1 MMGWKV
7 DYSILCVDDEP
18 QILSALHRSL
28 HRYPCTV
35 LVARSGQQAL
45 DILSTHKVEVILVD
59 ICMPQMSGNQLIA
72 QVHRLYPDTIPIVL
86 SGQADEKMLNQI
98 LGETSFHQY
107 IPKPWDDEQLIEL
120 VSDAFEK
127 YESQVINRA
136 LEIDTETLELPFDE
150 LTPEKSQELQ
160 SALETLQRMQSALV
174 QNEKMSAIGQL
185 SAGVAHE
192 INNPIAFVSSNLD
205 ILQDYVTDI
214 HGYSEA
220 IDQLLVTQDLS
231 LEKNNSLRADFK
243 IDSIMQDILILV
255 QESKEG
261 INRVTRIIES
271 LRDFSHV
278 DRAEIQPAD
287 INEGLEKTLKLVWN
301 EIKYRAEVEREYGDL
316 PLVSCRIG
324 QINQVFLNLLV
335 NAAQIIETDG
345 LIRIKT
351 TADEDNV
358 YIYISDNGGGIP
370 DEIQERIFQA
380 FFTTKPV
387 GSGTGLG
394 LTISKSII
402 ERHHGE
408 LTVESKEGIGT
419 IFRVTLPI
427 QSAE

>member
-1 MMGWKV
+1 M
-7 DYSILCVDDEP
+7 CVDDEP

-120 VSDAFEK
+120 VSDAFKK

-150 LTPEKSQELQ
+150 LTPEKSQELR

-324 QINQVFLNLLV
+324 QINQVFMNLLV
-335 NAAQIIETDG
+335 NATQIIETDG

>member
-1 MMGWKV
+1 M
-7 DYSILCVDDEP
+7 CVDDEP

>member
-1 MMGWKV
+1 M
-7 DYSILCVDDEP
+7 CVDDEP

-387 GSGTGLG
+387 GLGTGLG

>member
-1 MMGWKV
+1 M
-7 DYSILCVDDEP
+7 CVDDDP
-18 QILSALHRSL
+18 QTLSALHRSL

-35 LVARSGQQAL
+35 LVARSGKQAL

-59 ICMPQMSGNQLIA
+59 ICMPQMSGNQLIE

-86 SGQADEKMLNQI
+86 SRQADEKMLNQI

-120 VSDAFEK
+120 VSGAFEK

-160 SALETLQRMQSALV
+160 SALETLQRMQSALA

-214 HGYSEA
+214 HGYLEA

-243 IDSIMQDILILV
+243 IGSIMQDILILV

-261 INRVTRIIES
+261 VNRVTRIIES

-324 QINQVFLNLLV
+324 QINQVFMNLLV
-335 NAAQIIETDG
+335 NAAQVIETDG

-427 QSAE
+427 QLAE

>member
-1 MMGWKV
+1 M
-7 DYSILCVDDEP
+7 CVDDEP

-301 EIKYRAEVEREYGDL
+301 EIKYRAEVEREYGDF

-324 QINQVFLNLLV
+324 QINQVFMNLLV

>member
-1 MMGWKV
+1 M

-324 QINQVFLNLLV
+324 QINQVFMNLLV

>member
-324 QINQVFLNLLV
+324 QINQVFMNLLV

>member
-1 MMGWKV
+1 M
-7 DYSILCVDDEP
+7 DHSILCVDDDP
-18 QILSALHRSL
+18 QTLSALHRSL

-59 ICMPQMSGNQLIA
+59 ICMPQMSGNQLIE

-86 SGQADEKMLNQI
+86 SRQADEKMLNQI
-98 LGETSFHQY
+98 LSETSFHQY

-120 VSDAFEK
+120 VSGAFEK

-160 SALETLQRMQSALV
+160 SALETLQRMQSALA

-214 HGYSEA
+214 HGYLEA

-243 IDSIMQDILILV
+243 IGSIMQDILILV

-261 INRVTRIIES
+261 VNRVTRIIES

-324 QINQVFLNLLV
+324 QINQVFMNLLV
-335 NAAQIIETDG
+335 NAAQVIETDG

-427 QSAE
+427 QLAE

>member
-1 MMGWKV
+1 
-7 DYSILCVDDEP
+7 LCVDDEP

-120 VSDAFEK
+120 VSDAFKK

-324 QINQVFLNLLV
+324 QINQVFMNLLV
-335 NAAQIIETDG
+335 NATQIIETDG

>member
-1 MMGWKV
+1 M
-7 DYSILCVDDEP
+7 CVDDEP

-45 DILSTHKVEVILVD
+45 DILSTRKVEVILVD
-59 ICMPQMSGNQLIA
+59 ICMQQMSGNQLIE
-72 QVHRLYPDTIPIVL
+72 QVNRLYPDTIPIVL
-86 SGQADEKMLNQI
+86 SGHADEKMVSQI
-98 LGETSFHQY
+98 LGETFFHQY

-136 LEIDTETLELPFDE
+136 LEIYTEMLELPFDE
-150 LTPEKSQELQ
+150 LTPEKSQELR

-185 SAGVAHE
+185 STGVAHE

-205 ILQDYVTDI
+205 MLQDYVADI
-214 HGYSEA
+214 HGYLET

-231 LEKNNSLRADFK
+231 LEKDNSLRADFK

-261 INRVTRIIES
+261 IDRVTRIIES

-324 QINQVFLNLLV
+324 QINQVFMNLLV

-370 DEIQERIFQA
+370 DEIQQRIFEA

-402 ERHHGE
+402 ARHHGE

>member
-1 MMGWKV
+1 M
-7 DYSILCVDDEP
+7 CVDDDP
-18 QILSALHRSL
+18 QTLSALHRSL

-35 LVARSGQQAL
+35 LVARSGKQAL

-59 ICMPQMSGNQLIA
+59 ICMPQMSGNQLIE

-86 SGQADEKMLNQI
+86 SRQADEKMLNQI

-120 VSDAFEK
+120 VSGAFEK

-214 HGYSEA
+214 HGYLEA

-243 IDSIMQDILILV
+243 IGSIMQDILILV

-261 INRVTRIIES
+261 VNRVTRIIES

-301 EIKYRAEVEREYGDL
+301 EIKYKAEVEREYGDL

-324 QINQVFLNLLV
+324 QINQVFMNLLV
-335 NAAQIIETDG
+335 NAAQVIETDG

-427 QSAE
+427 QLAE

>member
-1 MMGWKV
+1 M
-7 DYSILCVDDEP
+7 CVDDEP

-127 YESQVINRA
+127 YESQVINHA

-324 QINQVFLNLLV
+324 QINQVFMNLLV
-335 NAAQIIETDG
+335 NATQIIETDG

-358 YIYISDNGGGIP
+358 YIYITDNGGGIP

>member
-1 MMGWKV
+1 M
-7 DYSILCVDDEP
+7 CVDDEP

-150 LTPEKSQELQ
+150 LTPEKSQELR

-324 QINQVFLNLLV
+324 QINQVFMNLLV
-335 NAAQIIETDG
+335 NATQIIETDG

>member
-1 MMGWKV
+1 M
-7 DYSILCVDDEP
+7 CVDDDP
-18 QILSALHRSL
+18 QTLSALHRSL

-35 LVARSGQQAL
+35 LVARSGKQAL

-59 ICMPQMSGNQLIA
+59 ICMPQMSGNQLIE

-86 SGQADEKMLNQI
+86 SRQADEKMLNQI

-120 VSDAFEK
+120 VSSAFEK

-160 SALETLQRMQSALV
+160 SALETLQRMQSALA

-214 HGYSEA
+214 HGYLEA

-243 IDSIMQDILILV
+243 IGSIMQDILILV

-261 INRVTRIIES
+261 VNRVTRIIES

-324 QINQVFLNLLV
+324 QINQVFMNLLV
-335 NAAQIIETDG
+335 NAAQVIETDG

-427 QSAE
+427 QLAE

>member
-1 MMGWKV
+1 M

-120 VSDAFEK
+120 VSDAFKK

-324 QINQVFLNLLV
+324 QINQVFMNLLV
-335 NAAQIIETDG
+335 NATQIIETDG

>member
-1 MMGWKV
+1 M
-7 DYSILCVDDEP
+7 CVDDEP

-120 VSDAFEK
+120 VSDAFKK

-324 QINQVFLNLLV
+324 QINQVFMNLLV

>member
-1 MMGWKV
+1 M
-7 DYSILCVDDEP
+7 CVDDEP

-345 LIRIKT
+345 LIRIKA

>member
-1 MMGWKV
+1 M
-7 DYSILCVDDEP
+7 CVDDDP
-18 QILSALHRSL
+18 QTLSALHRSL

-35 LVARSGQQAL
+35 LVARSGKQAL

-59 ICMPQMSGNQLIA
+59 ICMPQMSGNQLIE

-86 SGQADEKMLNQI
+86 SRQADEKMLNQI

-120 VSDAFEK
+120 VSGAFEK

-136 LEIDTETLELPFDE
+136 LEIDTETLELSFDE

-205 ILQDYVTDI
+205 ILQDYVANI
-214 HGYSEA
+214 HGYLEA
-220 IDQLLVTQDLS
+220 IDQLLATQDLS

-243 IDSIMQDILILV
+243 IGSIMQDILILV

-261 INRVTRIIES
+261 VNRVTRIIES

-324 QINQVFLNLLV
+324 QINQVFMNLLV
-335 NAAQIIETDG
+335 NAAQVIETDG

-427 QSAE
+427 QLAE

>member
-1 MMGWKV
+1 
-7 DYSILCVDDEP
+7 
-18 QILSALHRSL
+18 
-28 HRYPCTV
+28 
-35 LVARSGQQAL
+35 
-45 DILSTHKVEVILVD
+45 
-59 ICMPQMSGNQLIA
+59 
-72 QVHRLYPDTIPIVL
+72 
-86 SGQADEKMLNQI
+86 MLNQI

-120 VSDAFEK
+120 VSDAFKK

-324 QINQVFLNLLV
+324 QINQVFMNLLV
-335 NAAQIIETDG
+335 NATQIIETDG

>member
-1 MMGWKV
+1 M
-7 DYSILCVDDEP
+7 
-18 QILSALHRSL
+18 
-28 HRYPCTV
+28 
-35 LVARSGQQAL
+35 
-45 DILSTHKVEVILVD
+45 VD
-59 ICMPQMSGNQLIA
+59 ICMPQMSGNQLIE
-72 QVHRLYPDTIPIVL
+72 QVNRLYPDTIPIVL
-86 SGQADEKMLNQI
+86 SGHADEKMVSQI
-98 LGETSFHQY
+98 LGETFFHQY

-120 VSDAFEK
+120 VGDAFK
-127 YESQVINRA
+127 KSESQVINRA
-136 LEIDTETLELPFDE
+136 LEIDTEMPELSLDE
-150 LTPEKSQELQ
+150 LASEKRQELQ

-214 HGYSEA
+214 HGYLEA

-231 LEKNNSLRADFK
+231 LEKDNSLRADFE

-261 INRVTRIIES
+261 VNRVTRIIES
-271 LRDFSHV
+271 LRDFSHIDQV
-278 DRAEIQPAD
+278 EIQPAD

-301 EIKYRAEVEREYGDL
+301 EIKSRAKVEREYGDL

-324 QINQVFLNLLV
+324 QIDQVFMNLLV

-370 DEIQERIFQA
+370 DEIQERIFEA

-387 GSGTGLG
+387 GFGTGLG

-402 ERHHGE
+402 ERHRGE

-419 IFRVTLPI
+419 TFRIVLPI

>member
-1 MMGWKV
+1 M
-7 DYSILCVDDEP
+7 DHSILCVGDEP
-18 QILSALHRSL
+18 QVLSALHRSL
-28 HRYPCTV
+28 HSYPCTV
-35 LVARSGQQAL
+35 LVATSGQQAL
-45 DILSTHKVEVILVD
+45 DILSTRKVEVILVD
-59 ICMPQMSGNQLIA
+59 ICMPQMPGNQLIE
-72 QVHRLYPDTIPIVL
+72 QVNRLYPDTIPIVL
-86 SGQADEKMLNQI
+86 SGQADEKMVSQI
-98 LGETSFHQY
+98 LGETFFHQY

-120 VSDAFEK
+120 VSDAFK
-127 YESQVINRA
+127 KSESQVINRA
-136 LEIDTETLELPFDE
+136 LEIDTEMPELSLDE
-150 LTPEKSQELQ
+150 LASEKSQELQ

-214 HGYSEA
+214 HGYLEA

-231 LEKNNSLRADFK
+231 LEKDNSLRADFE

-261 INRVTRIIES
+261 VNRVTRIIES
-271 LRDFSHV
+271 LRDFSHIDQV
-278 DRAEIQPAD
+278 EIQPAD

-301 EIKYRAEVEREYGDL
+301 EIKSRAKVEREYGDL

-324 QINQVFLNLLV
+324 QIDQVFMNLLV

-370 DEIQERIFQA
+370 DEIQERIFEA

-387 GSGTGLG
+387 GFGTGLG

-419 IFRVTLPI
+419 TFRIVLPI

>member
-1 MMGWKV
+1 
-7 DYSILCVDDEP
+7 
-18 QILSALHRSL
+18 
-28 HRYPCTV
+28 
-35 LVARSGQQAL
+35 
-45 DILSTHKVEVILVD
+45 
-59 ICMPQMSGNQLIA
+59 
-72 QVHRLYPDTIPIVL
+72 
-86 SGQADEKMLNQI
+86 MLNQI

-136 LEIDTETLELPFDE
+136 LEIYTEMLELPFDE

-243 IDSIMQDILILV
+243 IDSILQDILILV
-255 QESKEG
+255 QESKEET
-261 INRVTRIIES
+261 NRVTRIIES

-287 INEGLEKTLKLVWN
+287 INES
-301 EIKYRAEVEREYGDL
+301 
-316 PLVSCRIG
+316 PSCGPAWRGKGEFSMI
-324 QINQVFLNLLV
+324 Q
-335 NAAQIIETDG
+335 A
-345 LIRIKT
+345 
-351 TADEDNV
+351 
-358 YIYISDNGGGIP
+358 GGS
-370 DEIQERIFQA
+370 QKFKRY
-380 FFTTKPV
+380 
-387 GSGTGLG
+387 
-394 LTISKSII
+394 
-402 ERHHGE
+402 
-408 LTVESKEGIGT
+408 
-419 IFRVTLPI
+419 
-427 QSAE
+427 

>member
-1 MMGWKV
+1 M
-7 DYSILCVDDEP
+7 CVGDEP
-18 QILSALHRSL
+18 QVLSALHRSL
-28 HRYPCTV
+28 HNYPCTV
-35 LVARSGQQAL
+35 LVATSGQQAL
-45 DILSTHKVEVILVD
+45 DILSTRKVEVILVD
-59 ICMPQMSGNQLIA
+59 ICMPQMSGNQLME
-72 QVHRLYPDTIPIVL
+72 QVNRLYPDTIPIVL
-86 SGQADEKMLNQI
+86 SGQADEKMVSQI
-98 LGETSFHQY
+98 LGETFFHQY

-120 VSDAFEK
+120 VGDAFK
-127 YESQVINRA
+127 KSESQVINRA
-136 LEIDTETLELPFDE
+136 LEIDTEVPELSLDE
-150 LTPEKSQELQ
+150 LASEKRQELQ
-160 SALETLQRMQSALV
+160 SALETLQRMRSALV

-214 HGYSEA
+214 HGYLEA

-231 LEKNNSLRADFK
+231 LEKDNSLRADFE

-261 INRVTRIIES
+261 VNRVTRIIES
-271 LRDFSHV
+271 LRDFSHIDQV
-278 DRAEIQPAD
+278 EIQPAD
-287 INEGLEKTLKLVWN
+287 INEGLEKVLKLVWN
-301 EIKYRAEVEREYGDL
+301 EIKSKAKVEREYGDL

-324 QINQVFLNLLV
+324 QIDQVFMNLLV

-370 DEIQERIFQA
+370 DEIQERIFEA

-387 GSGTGLG
+387 GFGTGLG

-402 ERHHGE
+402 ERHRGE

-419 IFRVTLPI
+419 TFRIVLPI

>member
-1 MMGWKV
+1 M
-7 DYSILCVDDEP
+7 CVDDEP

-59 ICMPQMSGNQLIA
+59 ICMPQMSGTQLIA

>member
-1 MMGWKV
+1 M
-7 DYSILCVDDEP
+7 CVDDEP

-86 SGQADEKMLNQI
+86 SGQADEKMLNRI

>member
-1 MMGWKV
+1 M
-7 DYSILCVDDEP
+7 CVDDEP

-324 QINQVFLNLLV
+324 QINQVFMNLLV
-335 NAAQIIETDG
+335 NATQIIETDG